1 MGSNPTASLKI
12 VKNKKYYSW
21 ILYDW
26 ANSAFATIVLAGF
39 FPIIF
44 ADYFASS
51 FTQSERTLVLGISNS
66 SASLLLIL
74 IAPFLGLLADRK
86 GNKLKYLALSAFI
99 GITATLFL
107 TFVEKDAWAIASMLF
122 SISLF
127 GFMLSNVFYDSMLL
141 SFDNSKDL
149 NSMSSF
155 GYAAGYLGGGIA
167 FILALFFLFYF
178 KESSHDFIVNKK
190 IIFIFTSLWWFLFS
204 IPLFLYWKDT
214 NKPKEQQKYS
224 LFDTF
229 KDIKADKRL
238 LYFLLAYWI
247 YIDGVDT
254 IIRMAV
260 NFGITIGFSSND
272 LLIAL
277 LVTQFVSFPGT
288 ILINS
293 IAGYKTSEFSIMLCL
308 VIYILITLIAY
319 NLNTIFE
326 FYLIAVLIG
335 LAQGGIQAL
344 SRSYYARIIP
354 KHRSS
359 EYFGVYNMLGKFA
372 ALLGPLFVGFI
383 TYYTDDSRLGMLSI
397 SLFFIIGI
405 YFFKKQCMLIK
416 QE

>member
-1 MGSNPTASLKI
+1 MRYRGVI
-12 VKNKKYYSW
+12 
-21 ILYDW
+21 
-26 ANSAFATIVLAGF
+26 F
-39 FPIIF
+39 F
-44 ADYFASS
+44 Y
-51 FTQSERTLVLGISNS
+51 
-66 SASLLLIL
+66 
-74 IAPFLGLLADRK
+74 
-86 GNKLKYLALSAFI
+86 
-99 GITATLFL
+99 
-107 TFVEKDAWAIASMLF
+107 
-122 SISLF
+122 
-127 GFMLSNVFYDSMLL
+127 
-141 SFDNSKDL
+141 
-149 NSMSSF
+149 
-155 GYAAGYLGGGIA
+155 
-167 FILALFFLFYF
+167 
-178 KESSHDFIVNKK
+178 
-190 IIFIFTSLWWFLFS
+190 
-204 IPLFLYWKDT
+204 
-214 NKPKEQQKYS
+214 
-224 LFDTF
+224 
-229 KDIKADKRL
+229 IKADKRL

-293 IAGYKTSEFSIMLCL
+293 IANYKTSEFSIMLCL

-397 SLFFIIGI
+397 ALFFIIGI

>member
-1 MGSNPTASLKI
+1 MKD
-12 VKNKKYYSW
+12 KKYYSW

-26 ANSAFATIVLAGF
+26 ANSAYATIVLAGF

-44 ADYFASS
+44 SDYFASS
-51 FTQSERTLVLGISNS
+51 LTQPERTLALGISNS
-66 SASLLLIL
+66 SASLLIIL
-74 IAPFLGLLADRK
+74 IAPFLGLLADKRGK
-86 GNKLKYLALSAFI
+86 KLKYLILSASI
-99 GITATLFL
+99 GIAVTFFL
-107 TFVEKDAWAIASMLF
+107 TFIGRDAWAIASILF

-141 SFDNSKDL
+141 SFDNNKNY
-149 NSMSSF
+149 NSISSF

-167 FILALFFLFYF
+167 FIMALFFLFYF
-178 KESSHDFIVNKK
+178 KDSTYDLIVNKK
-190 IIFIFTSLWWFLFS
+190 IIFIFTSLWWLLFT
-204 IPLFLYWKDT
+204 IPLLIFWKDT
-214 NKPKEQQKYS
+214 DKPNIKQSYN
-224 LFDTF
+224 LINTF
-229 KDIKADKRL
+229 KDIRADKRL

-254 IIRMAV
+254 VIRMAV
-260 NFGITIGFSSND
+260 NFGITIGFSSSD

-288 ILINS
+288 IMINS
-293 IAGYKTSEFSIMLCL
+293 IANYKTSEFSIMLCL
-308 VIYILITLIAY
+308 VIYILITFISY
-319 NLNTIFE
+319 GLNTIFE

-354 KHRSS
+354 SHRSS

-372 ALLGPLFVGFI
+372 ALLGPLLVGVI

-405 YFFKKQCMLIK
+405 YFFKKQTNFNS
-416 QE
+416 

>member
-1 MGSNPTASLKI
+1 MGSNPTASLII

-26 ANSAFATIVLAGF
+26 ANSAYATIVLAGF

-44 ADYFASS
+44 AEYFANS
-51 FTQSERTLVLGISNS
+51 FTQSERTLALGISNS

-86 GNKLKYLALSAFI
+86 GNKLKYLIFSAFI
-99 GITATLFL
+99 GIAATLFL
-107 TFVEKDAWAIASMLF
+107 VFVERDAWAIASILF

-141 SFDNSKDL
+141 NFEDSKDL
-149 NSMSSF
+149 NSISSF
-155 GYAAGYLGGGIA
+155 GYAAGYLGGGLA
-167 FILALFFLFYF
+167 FIFALFFLFYF
-178 KESSHDFIVNKK
+178 QDSSHDLIVNKK
-190 IIFIFTSLWWFLFS
+190 IIFIFTSFWWFLFS
-204 IPLFLYWKDT
+204 IPLFVYWKGYD
-214 NKPKEQQKYS
+214 KPKLQKKYS

-288 ILINS
+288 ILINF
-293 IAGYKTSEFSIMLCL
+293 IANYRSSEFSIIICL
-308 VIYILITLIAY
+308 VVYILITLIAY
-319 NLNTIFE
+319 NLNTVFE

-335 LAQGGIQAL
+335 LVQGGIQAL

-354 KHRSS
+354 KDRSS

-372 ALLGPLFVGFI
+372 ALLGPLLVGFI
-383 TYYTDDSRLGMLSI
+383 TYYTNDSRLGMLSI
-397 SLFFIIGI
+397 SLFFIVGI
-405 YFFKKQCMLIK
+405 FFFKKQYTLSR
-416 QE
+416 

>member
-1 MGSNPTASLKI
+1 MI
-12 VKNKKYYSW
+12 
-21 ILYDW
+21 
-26 ANSAFATIVLAGF
+26 
-39 FPIIF
+39 
-44 ADYFASS
+44 
-51 FTQSERTLVLGISNS
+51 
-66 SASLLLIL
+66 LLLIKKL
-74 IAPFLGLLADRK
+74 FLSLHHYG
-86 GNKLKYLALSAFI
+86 GFYSAYPCFFI
-99 GITATLFL
+99 GRIPINLKT
-107 TFVEKDAWAIASMLF
+107 
-122 SISLF
+122 
-127 GFMLSNVFYDSMLL
+127 
-141 SFDNSKDL
+141 
-149 NSMSSF
+149 SS
-155 GYAAGYLGGGIA
+155 
-167 FILALFFLFYF
+167 
-178 KESSHDFIVNKK
+178 
-190 IIFIFTSLWWFLFS
+190 
-204 IPLFLYWKDT
+204 
-214 NKPKEQQKYS
+214 KYS

-293 IAGYKTSEFSIMLCL
+293 IANYKTSEFSIMLCL

-383 TYYTDDSRLGMLSI
+383 VCWFYNLCILMRVVESRVS
-397 SLFFIIGI
+397 
-405 YFFKKQCMLIK
+405 
-416 QE
+416 

>member
-1 MGSNPTASLKI
+1 MGSNPTASLII

-26 ANSAFATIVLAGF
+26 ANSAYATIVLAGF

-44 ADYFASS
+44 ADYFAHS
-51 FTQSERTLVLGISNS
+51 FTQSERTLALGISNS

-86 GNKLKYLALSAFI
+86 GNKLKYLIFSAFI
-99 GITATLFL
+99 GIVATLFL
-107 TFVEKDAWAIASMLF
+107 VFIERDAWAIASILF

-141 SFDNSKDL
+141 NFEDSKDL
-149 NSMSSF
+149 NSISSF
-155 GYAAGYLGGGIA
+155 GYAAGYLGCGLA
-167 FILALFFLFYF
+167 FIFALFFLFYF
-178 KESSHDFIVNKK
+178 QDSSHDLIINKK
-190 IIFIFTSLWWFLFS
+190 IIFIFTSFWWFLFS
-204 IPLFLYWKDT
+204 IPLFVYWKGYD
-214 NKPKEQQKYS
+214 KPKLQKKYS

-288 ILINS
+288 ILIN
-293 IAGYKTSEFSIMLCL
+293 
-308 VIYILITLIAY
+308 
-319 NLNTIFE
+319 
-326 FYLIAVLIG
+326 
-335 LAQGGIQAL
+335 
-344 SRSYYARIIP
+344 
-354 KHRSS
+354 
-359 EYFGVYNMLGKFA
+359 
-372 ALLGPLFVGFI
+372 FI
-383 TYYTDDSRLGMLSI
+383 DKYR
-397 SLFFIIGI
+397 
-405 YFFKKQCMLIK
+405 
-416 QE
+416 

>member
-1 MGSNPTASLKI
+1 
-12 VKNKKYYSW
+12 
-21 ILYDW
+21 
-26 ANSAFATIVLAGF
+26 
-39 FPIIF
+39 
-44 ADYFASS
+44 
-51 FTQSERTLVLGISNS
+51 
-66 SASLLLIL
+66 
-74 IAPFLGLLADRK
+74 
-86 GNKLKYLALSAFI
+86 
-99 GITATLFL
+99 
-107 TFVEKDAWAIASMLF
+107 
-122 SISLF
+122 
-127 GFMLSNVFYDSMLL
+127 
-141 SFDNSKDL
+141 
-149 NSMSSF
+149 
-155 GYAAGYLGGGIA
+155 
-167 FILALFFLFYF
+167 
-178 KESSHDFIVNKK
+178 
-190 IIFIFTSLWWFLFS
+190 
-204 IPLFLYWKDT
+204 LFLYWKDT
-214 NKPKEQQKYS
+214 NKPKKQQKYS

-293 IAGYKTSEFSIMLCL
+293 IANYKTSEFSIMLCL

-397 SLFFIIGI
+397 ALFFIIGI